1 MYNQYFDGKSAEIKS
16 REVNGRLILE
26 GSLRIHWGVQ
36 GMIHLKE
43 DDDQRMVVTVRK
55 RNSHRMS
62 SDYDSDDDVLNMSRD
77 SSCNDIADSALDGD
91 SSLTEN
97 DDGVVTAVDSIE
109 ANTDISDTTLSTPT
123 SPNHDILPKSL
134 TLPPKLDLKNMEWD
148 ELDEL
153 LQVERRV
160 DETDKLYQTMPVPL
174 PSQSSIDSTSST
186 ISSNGS
192 VKKDSLVDSR

>member
-1 MYNQYFDGKSAEIKS
+1 MYNQFYDGKSAEIKS

-36 GMIHLKE
+36 GVIHLKE
-43 DDDQRMVVTVRK
+43 NDDQRTVVTVRK
-55 RNSHRMS
+55 RNSRLS
-62 SDYDSDDDVLNMSRD
+62 SDYDSDEDVLEISRD
-77 SSCNDIADSALDGD
+77 SSLNDISTDSLEVNSSTLCPSDVMVSSTD
-91 SSLTEN
+91 STS
-97 DDGVVTAVDSIE
+97 A
-109 ANTDISDTTLSTPT
+109 DISDSVISNPTTPT
-123 SPNHDILPKSL
+123 HEVKSL

-153 LQVERRV
+153 LQVERKV
-160 DETDKLYQTMPVPL
+160 DDTEKLYQTMPVPL

-192 VKKDSLVDSR
+192 IQQDSLETIT